1 MILGALSM
9 RALRVLTAF
18 ALLVSAS
25 CQLQEPI
32 ANGGS
37 TNVDGLGPPPTA
49 GQGMF
54 PNSPADA
61 KWVTASDAEWT
72 LPPVSAAT
80 YDADNGSH
88 LVVYGA
94 MSDVALTEA
103 PDAPWGSGAKA
114 ITIKLPEGMAGG
126 HLNAFVGQHRSATG
140 VGPLSF
146 PANLSDG
153 AFYVGFWI
161 RNRGSNGKPYTPLG
175 EYTQVNKGN
184 VGQKWLY
191 LTSRGV
197 PDDRSIA
204 HQVIGWTNAEIESYL
219 TDPAEA
225 RRVYPT
231 WGPQFHPKV
240 GARGCINRRY
250 QPATQ
255 PITNGWRD
263 EIWHRVEYLLL
274 PNTFESNGQP
284 REDGRVI
291 IWLDGQQVLD
301 DATVV
306 NYCSA
311 QLGADGS
318 LQWTMSNVMLEPI
331 YGGGVNP
338 VPYDL
343 YIDYGRIKIAYRKR
357 S

>member
-1 MILGALSM
+1 M

-18 ALLVSAS
+18 GLLVSAS

-37 TNVDGLGPPPTA
+37 TSVDGLGPPPTA

-54 PNSPADA
+54 PNSPADP

-88 LVVYGA
+88 LVVYGE
-94 MSDVALTEA
+94 MSDVALTDA

-114 ITIKLPEGMAGG
+114 ITIKLPQGMAGG
-126 HLNAFVGQHRSATG
+126 HLDAFVGQHRSATG

-153 AFYVGFWI
+153 ALYVGFWI

-175 EYTQVNKGN
+175 EYSQVNQGN

-219 TDPAEA
+219 TDPAET

-231 WGPQFHPKV
+231 WGPQFHPMV
-240 GARGCINRRY
+240 GAKGCINRRY

-274 PNTFESNGQP
+274 PNSFESNGQP

-291 IWLDGQQVLD
+291 IWLDGHQVLD

-311 QLGADGS
+311 QRGADGS

-343 YIDYGRIKIAYRKR
+343 YIDYGRIKIAYRRR